1 MLNEI
6 LEILNAEL
14 EMVIENVSEDTT
26 LASVG
31 IDSITFMTLIVYLE
45 EKYGIEFSF
54 DGIFM
59 QEYTSVTFKN
69 LMEEICALLDKK
81 A

>member
-1 MLNEI
+1 MLIEI

-14 EMVIENVSEDTT
+14 EMVIENVSEETT
-26 LASVG
+26 LASTG
-31 IDSITFMTLIVYLE
+31 IDSITFMTLIIYLE
-45 EKYGIEFSF
+45 EKYEIEFSF

-59 QEYTSVTFKN
+59 QEYTSVTFKD
-69 LMEEICALLDKK
+69 LMEEIRVLLDQK